1 MNCCDYECRQ
11 GRDCP
16 ARKTTTC
23 PHCYGI
29 GYDASGH
36 ACTCTYLKPAAVARV
51 GRKHHDRDALRG
63 SPWRL
68 YLKDLARSLL
78 LVLAV
83 MMISALVVAIMTRT

>member
-1 MNCCDYECRQ
+1 M
-11 GRDCP
+11 
-16 ARKTTTC
+16 TTC

-29 GYDASGH
+29 GYDASGYT
-36 ACTCTYLKPAAVARV
+36 CTCQQAGVAKI
-51 GRKHHDRDALRG
+51 GRKYQDRDPLRG

-83 MMISALVVAIMTRT
+83 VMVSAVVVGLVTRT